1 MWLENNKRECEMAR
15 DEAEDRNRGQG
26 KQVLVGCMSKNNG
39 KTMKGWK
46 HGGNMMTPA
55 CSF

>member
-1 MWLENNKRECEMAR
+1 MAR

-46 HGGNMMTPA
+46 HRGNIMTPA